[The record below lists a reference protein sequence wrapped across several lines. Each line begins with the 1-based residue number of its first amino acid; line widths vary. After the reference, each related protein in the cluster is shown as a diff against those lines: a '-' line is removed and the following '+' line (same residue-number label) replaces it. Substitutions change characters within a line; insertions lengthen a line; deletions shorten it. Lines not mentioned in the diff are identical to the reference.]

1 MSILRTGRTALIA
14 LLAGVVLTATA
25 LGTAETLAWR
35 ASQRLAAHAGSSRLE
50 TTLAVQTLL
59 ERERTRELELRAGIL
74 ANDSAFIAYVTQALT
89 ASAIPGTRIDTASIL
104 DQLLQRK
111 RELGLD
117 LAAVLDPRGRLV
129 VAAGRMP
136 ALRGQP
142 AADSMVRQVLA
153 SQRPAIGLWPV
164 GAHLEQVA
172 LVPLVRGN
180 TVEALLLAGR
190 SVDAR
195 FARAL
200 AAVAGT
206 DVALVASDGQ
216 TPQVLTSTLA
226 PGSAYALS
234 AALVAQP
241 ALLTPSGDILRSL
254 PIDGRSRAVA
264 VRPLFGAS
272 RTADLVILAPPAAI
286 GPLWR
291 ALSLPLLAGAAM
303 VLALLGAGALMLQRR
318 LLLPLQRL
326 SGLVERAAGG
336 DYELRTSAVRGGAIV
351 ARLASA
357 CDRLLTGV
365 RLRLDQRGSATPL
378 QRPSRRQD

>member
-1 MSILRTGRTALIA
+1 MSAPRNGRTALIG
-14 LLAGVVLTATA
+14 LLAGAALTATA

-35 ASQRLAAHAGSSRLE
+35 ASQRLAAHAGSNRLQ

-59 ERERTRELELRAGIL
+59 ERERTGELELRAGIL

-89 ASAIPGTRIDTASIL
+89 ANAIPGTRIDTASIL

-142 AADSMVRQVLA
+142 AADALVRQVLA
-153 SQRPAIGLWPV
+153 SQRPAVGLWPV
-164 GAHLEQVA
+164 GAHFEQVA

-180 TVEALLLAGR
+180 TVEALLLTGR

-216 TPQVLTSTLA
+216 TPQVLNSTLA
-226 PGSAYALS
+226 PGSAHALS

-241 ALLTPSGDILRSL
+241 ALLAPSGDIPLSL
-254 PIDGRSRAVA
+254 PIDGRRRAVA

-272 RTADLVILAPPAAI
+272 HTADLVILAPPAAV

-303 VLALLGAGALMLQRR
+303 VLALLSAGALTLQRR

-326 SGLVERAAGG
+326 STLIERAAGG
-336 DYELRTSAVRGGAIV
+336 DYELRTSAVGGGVIV

-357 CDRLLTGV
+357 CDRLLTDV
-365 RLRLDQRGSATPL
+365 RLRLDRRGGTTPQQRAT
-378 QRPSRRQD
+378 RRQD